1 MLRVVT
7 AGALSTVQDCGRRN
21 VARYGVSPSGAADWL
36 SARAA
41 NLLVGNDA
49 CAPLIETTLTG
60 IAFELRQSARIAVTG
75 AVAVLEIDGAPAR
88 LWHSHAAAPGAHVKV
103 GLPQRGIRS
112 YIAVAG
118 GIDVP
123 LVLGGASTDV
133 GSGFGGFEGRALRT
147 GDELFVSTPLER
159 PNLFDAYSPAA
170 IPSWNTPVVLRI
182 VPGPHRRALTD
193 SAWRQLLSCEWKVS
207 SRSTRQGVALD
218 GDPLRTGST
227 DIVSAGAC
235 AGCVQVTSAGLPV
248 VLLAEHQTTA
258 GYALVACVISADL
271 PYAAQAPP
279 GDAVRFELVTAA
291 QAAARRD
298 HLERVLASGASAA
311 ASALAAGFLEGW

>member
-1 MLRVVT
+1 M
-7 AGALSTVQDCGRRN
+7 
-21 VARYGVSPSGAADWL
+21 ARYGVSPSGAADWF

-49 CAPLIETTLTG
+49 CAPLVETTLTG
-60 IAFELRQSARIAVTG
+60 IAFELTKPARVAVTG
-75 AVAVLEIDGAPAR
+75 AVAPVEIDGLSVK
-88 LWHSHAAAPGAHVKV
+88 LWQSHAAAAGARVKV

-118 GIDVP
+118 GIDMP
-123 LVLGGASTDV
+123 LVLGGASTDI
-133 GSGFGGFEGRALRT
+133 GSGFGGFEGRALRN
-147 GDELFVSTPLER
+147 GDELSLTTPVEAS
-159 PNLFDAYSPAA
+159 NAFDAYSLQAT
-170 IPSWNTPVVLRI
+170 PSWKSPVVLRI
-182 VPGPHRRALTD
+182 VPGPHRRLLSE
-193 SAWRQLLSCEWKVS
+193 SAWTQLLSSEWKVS
-207 SRSTRQGVALD
+207 SRSTRQGVALE
-218 GDPLRTGST
+218 GGPLRTGPT

-279 GDAVRFELVTAA
+279 GDVVRFEPVTSARAA
-291 QAAARRD
+291 LLRE
-298 HLERVLASGASAA
+298 HLERILASGASPTAPP
-311 ASALAAGFLEGW
+311 LATGFFEGW